1 MHSNFYILFYGARR
15 GDGTHLIY
23 VSNMKTGKHL
33 SYVQPWS
40 KGLKVAAFR
49 NLHIIVEIK
58 YTSFEIHQR
67 FMGLSGDVKS
77 HKKQPQLLRKL

>member
-40 KGLKVAAFR
+40 KGLKVAADFQE
-49 NLHIIVEIK
+49 LAYHCGDKIHI
-58 YTSFEIHQR
+58 
-67 FMGLSGDVKS
+67 L
-77 HKKQPQLLRKL
+77 